1 MKKYASFCQ
10 WLIFIFLLYLGI
22 MLYFKNPEIKSLPS
36 YSLQTLAR
44 ITITYIISLTVGL
57 FFGILAALN
66 KTAAKILVPIFDI
79 GQSVPILGYFPAAVL
94 FLIALFHG
102 QRIGLE
108 LAAIFLLFTSMEWAI
123 FFGVI
128 GAVKSIP
135 ANVAEAAKIFGLKG
149 FDYIRHVIIP
159 AITPALIAAST
170 LACGDGWFF
179 MIASEYIAYGGKTYT
194 LPGLGAYL
202 AKAAYEYNDLNLA
215 AALLILITTIVIFI
229 NHFTWHRLAEK
240 ASTQG
245 YRPIFKFPLF
255 HFPKF
260 YLRHHVF
267 PSIRL
272 RKYSKIQKAIKVI
285 FILFLFFL
293 PIILLYH
300 KIPSRQVFAQSLFI
314 SELWHLPAY
323 IGFTM
328 TRLLVA
334 YFISLLI
341 AIIIGILAA
350 ENQKFGKIFFPLY
363 DIGQS
368 VPILALFP
376 IIFVYFNRIFGGSF
390 GLELTAIIMLVA
402 DMIWYLFLNI
412 VSAIRTIPTE
422 TKEVA
427 KLFGL
432 KGWERIKHIVLPSII
447 PAIVTGS
454 MLSWATGWNTIIFA
468 EYMPYGKQVFSLQGL
483 GSFLDR
489 AAYTQGNTILILFL
503 LFIISS
509 IVILMEKFI
518 WKKLLAKSEK
528 YETIEL

>member
-1 MKKYASFCQ
+1 
-10 WLIFIFLLYLGI
+10 
-22 MLYFKNPEIKSLPS
+22 MLSFKNPEIKNLPF
-36 YSLQTLAR
+36 YSIQTLAR
-44 ITITYIISLTVGL
+44 ITITYIISLAVGL
-57 FFGILAALN
+57 FFGIMAALN
-66 KTAAKILVPIFDI
+66 KTVAKILVPIFDI
-79 GQSVPILGYFPAAVL
+79 GQSIPILGYFPAAVL
-94 FLIALFHG
+94 FLITLFHG

-135 ANVAEAAKIFGLKG
+135 ANVVEAAKLFGFKG

-170 LACGDGWFF
+170 LAWGDGWFF
-179 MIASEYIAYGGKTYT
+179 MIASEYISYGGKNYA

-202 AKAAYEYNDLNLA
+202 ARAAYEYDDLKLSI
-215 AALLILITTIVIFI
+215 ALLILITTIVIFI
-229 NHFTWHRLAEK
+229 NHFTWHKLAEK
-240 ASTQG
+240 ANVQG
-245 YRPIFKFPLF
+245 YRPLFKFPSF

-260 YLRHHVF
+260 YLRHHIF

-272 RKYSKIQKAIKVI
+272 GKYSKIQKVIK
-285 FILFLFFL
+285 FTFLISAVLL
-293 PIILLYH
+293 PIVLLYH
-300 KIPSRQVFAQSLFI
+300 KIPSRQVFARSLFI
-314 SELWHLPAY
+314 PELWHLPAY

-334 YFISLLI
+334 YLISLLI

-350 ENQKFGKIFFPLY
+350 ENQKFGRFFFPLY

-376 IIFVYFNRIFGGSF
+376 VIFIWLSHIFGGNL
-390 GLELTAIIMLVA
+390 GLEITAVVMLVA

-412 VSAIRTIPTE
+412 VSAIRTIPKE
-422 TKEVA
+422 TKEVGR
-427 KLFGL
+427 LFGL
-432 KGWERIKHIVLPSII
+432 KGWPRIRHIILPSIV

-454 MLSWATGWNTIIFA
+454 MLSWATGWNTVIFA
-468 EYMPYGKQVFSLQGL
+468 EYMPYGRQVFSLQGL
-483 GSFLDR
+483 GSFLDQT
-489 AAYTQGNTILILFL
+489 AYKEGNTILLLFL
-503 LFIISS
+503 LIIISS